1 MKAVHMVR
9 FALALAASLVACG
22 VFGDITVK
30 DGEVLLV
37 GTIGSGPNNKNDGS
51 VITLEAGATLKGT
64 NEPPYASWTIW
75 RNLYATNGVAY
86 LDCSEMKPAP
96 MITKH
101 AILTDGLQI
110 RSQSSIEFHDNTD
123 PDAGNWYIRDLAGLA
138 FEGGSGTVKFAKQ
151 ATLVSTPS
159 DPNVTC
165 VLDTSSVGSGKQAI
179 AIAGPNLR
187 LSQIQNDPADFTGC
201 DKVYLFDDSYIPE
214 GHSISVGSRLFRVH
228 PAVVNRETRSW
239 ESVAGSGTVT
249 HPISLVGGTLELC
262 APLNANYA
270 FAGKVSGSGTIKI
283 CRDAAPSLTSCA
295 FAEIDGRFVFRTGVA
310 GRTLDVTVENLATG
324 SVLDDG
330 GCVNV
335 KLSDE
340 VEARICVVAL
350 SDGSIRY
357 VMPDDEGCIAA
368 DVLPAGS
375 RKLSDRVV
383 VGGATRIAGMPA
395 GKIGAAAGA
404 RVSLTHDGSAVLKA
418 VPGEGTVAVVAG
430 ISEDLPLY
438 WFDAS
443 KPYDR
448 ATLGTPYYTAPGS
461 ANTTGKKFGN
471 IIMTN
476 DFPYVESWND
486 WRGVTSGRFYL
497 GRYYQGDECVF
508 YPHSYPYL
516 AAGAGPNGLGYLCF
530 GVYNDLG
537 GGQPMTQVDHEDAIA
552 SSRNFSSKRR
562 LDFTK
567 SVAPKSVIMV
577 FGSQQGGG
585 CAVLGTGG
593 GHRFQRG
600 RTLDDPIVA
609 TAPANTT
616 FWLDGSAVAD
626 PTQQT
631 FNGGWQVLSI
641 SGDAVQAVTA
651 IGFDVDYKDAGG
663 QNYGEIIFFQE
674 ALTDEVRRSYEHYLA
689 RKWGIASYEDPAGLV
704 PVVRAEGQ
712 GGSLEL
718 TPETEMELC
727 GTFGGTVVL
736 KGGTLKIAE
745 PLPPTAEEL
754 PTEGRLGWYDADA
767 PGAIVQ
773 DTEVSGGETFTNL
786 ARGLLARGRAYA
798 DVQTGETYLYGQG
811 GRVPFVA
818 RSARGLAKERTWID
832 FNHPE
837 GFATGSDDGNTMR
850 FSTFGDAHKVT
861 SPAKTGVAQT
871 FRTAFMAIDSSHG
884 GGSPFLSEVMG
895 GGGDFRRREATTF
908 STPIWPDGCSANVK
922 NGQTRIN
929 GERVDGTASGAFTG
943 DPETLTLVAAGD
955 VSTAFVDYFGN
966 SQSNQNPPKLRHNG
980 IVFGELLLY
989 TTELA
994 ADDIAKVEAYL
1005 RGKWTGTLPEGY
1017 SDLRE
1022 ATVDGTGDVVVADV
1036 ARLPRFAPT
1045 FAGSV
1050 TAGGDAASFA
1060 FSIDDAGKLAGAFVT
1075 PEATYDLPAAA
1086 TLTVDVPGKFPPGRY
1101 ELFVCKGFVR
1111 PMDWTL
1117 DVKAAKQRQCDLVTE
1132 TKDGVTRVV
1141 LNVSAFGLMV
1151 IVK

>member
-1 MKAVHMVR
+1 MKAVRLVR
-9 FALALAASLVACG
+9 FALALAVSLVAGG
-22 VFGDITVK
+22 VFGDITVR

-37 GTIGSGPNNKNDGS
+37 GTIGAGPNNKNDGS

-64 NEPPYASWTIW
+64 NEPPYATWTIW
-75 RNLYATNGVAY
+75 RNLYATNGVAC

-110 RSQSSIEFHDNTD
+110 RSQSAIEFHDNE
-123 PDAGNWYIRDLAGLA
+123 PPNPGNWYIRDLKGLT

-165 VLDTSSVGSGKQAI
+165 VLDTSSVGSGKLAI

-187 LSQIQNDPADFTGC
+187 LSQIQDDPADFTGC

-214 GHSISVGSRLFRVH
+214 GHSISVGSRLFRIH

-249 HPISLVGGTLELC
+249 HPISLDGGTLELC
-262 APLNANYA
+262 APLNDSYA
-270 FAGKVSGSGTIKI
+270 FAGKVSGSGTINLH
-283 CRDAAPSLTSCA
+283 RDLAPSVTACS
-295 FAEIDGRFVFRTGVA
+295 FAEIDGRFVFRTYVG
-310 GRTLDVTVENLATG
+310 GRTLDVTVNKLGAG

-330 GCVNV
+330 GVVNV
-335 KLSDE
+335 SFPPE
-340 VEARICVVAL
+340 VAAAVCTVPMP
-350 SDGSIRY
+350 DGSIRY
-357 VMPDDEGCIAA
+357 VMPDARGRVSA
-368 DVLPAGS
+368 DLLPEAS
-375 RKLSDRVV
+375 RRLSDRIVMKGETEV
-383 VGGATRIAGMPA
+383 VGMPVA
-395 GKIGAAAGA
+395 KVGAAEGA
-404 RVSLTHDGSAVLKA
+404 RVTLRHDGSQTLTV
-418 VPGEGTVAVVAG
+418 VPGEGTVAVVSG
-430 ISEDLPLY
+430 VSETLPLY

-448 ATLGTPYYTAPGS
+448 ETFGTPYYTAPGS

-497 GRYYQGDECVF
+497 GRYYQGNECKF

-516 AAGAGPNGLGYLCF
+516 AEGAGPNGLGYLSF

-537 GGQPMTQVDHEDAIA
+537 SGQPMTQVGHEDAIS
-552 SSRNFSSKRR
+552 SSRGFSSKRR

-567 SVAPKSVIMV
+567 SVAPKAVIMV

-593 GHRFQRG
+593 GHHFQRG

-616 FWLDGSAVAD
+616 FWLDGFAVTD

-641 SGDAVQAVTA
+641 SGEAVQAVTA
-651 IGFDVDYKDAGG
+651 IGFDVDYQDAGG
-663 QNYGEIIFFQE
+663 QNYGEIIFFAE
-674 ALTDEVRRSYEHYLA
+674 PLTDDVRCRYEHYLA
-689 RKWGIASYEDPAGLV
+689 KKWGIAGYPDVAPD
-704 PVVRAEGQ
+704 VVRAEGRS
-712 GGSLEL
+712 GTLEL
-718 TPETEMELC
+718 TAEDRVELK
-727 GTFGGTVVL
+727 GTFAGTVAL
-736 KGGTLKIAE
+736 NGGTLQIAD
-745 PLPPTAEEL
+745 PLPPTAEDL
-754 PTEGRLGWYDADA
+754 PSEGRLQWFDADA
-767 PGAIVQ
+767 PGAVVN
-773 DTEVSGGETFTNL
+773 VSVENGGKTYSNVV
-786 ARGLLARGRAYA
+786 RGLLAHGRAYS
-798 DVQTGETYLYGQG
+798 DVQEGETFLYGVG
-811 GRVPFVA
+811 ERAPFSVCE
-818 RSARGLAKERTWID
+818 ARGLAAERTWID
-832 FNHPE
+832 FNHPSTFSPQ
-837 GFATGSDDGNTMR
+837 GDDGNTLR
-850 FSTFGDAHKVT
+850 FATFGTSRSVS
-861 SPAKTGVAQT
+861 SPAETSILQT
-871 FRTAFMAIDSSHG
+871 FRTAFMAMDSSHG
-884 GGSPFLSEVMG
+884 GGTPLLSAVQG
-895 GGGDFRRREATTF
+895 ASGDFRIRQTQSY
-908 STPIWPDGCSANVK
+908 STPIWPAGCAANV
-922 NGQTRIN
+922 RN
-929 GERVDGTASGAFTG
+929 GETRVNGETVDGTATDALTG
-943 DPETLTLVAAGD
+943 GPETLTLVAAGD
-955 VSTAFVDYFGN
+955 VSAAFIDYLGN
-966 SQSNQNPPKLRHNG
+966 SQSLGTPKTLTNNG

-989 TTELA
+989 TTTLA
-994 ADDIAKVEAYL
+994 PDDIAKVEAYL
-1005 RGKWTGTLPEGY
+1005 QGKWTGTLPDGY

-1022 ATVDGTGDVVVADV
+1022 ATVGGTGDVVVAEA

-1050 TAGGDAASFA
+1050 TAGGDAATFA
-1060 FSIDDAGKLAGAFVT
+1060 FSIDGAGRLDGAFVT

-1086 TLTVDVPGKFPPGRY
+1086 TLVVDVPGKFPPGRY
-1101 ELFVCKGFVR
+1101 ELFVCKGFAR

-1117 DVKAAKQRQCDLVTE
+1117 DVRAAKRRQCELVTE

-1141 LNVSAFGLMV
+1141 LNVTSFGLMV